1 MCRTPCLLLD
11 LKAAGRRPAPRKPL
25 KRFDPNAVR
34 ANCSLPGIDL
44 TGSAK
49 QDKRNVVSRKKF
61 SFAYFSF
68 SKEK

>member
-44 TGSAK
+44 TGSA
-49 QDKRNVVSRKKF
+49 N
-61 SFAYFSF
+61 
-68 SKEK
+68 